1 MVLRLLLTRKVRITE
16 QNEERVSVLSETIA
30 IHKDREP
37 SPVSHKIRKEA
48 WLMNSQNNMVSTIRS
63 AMQAIKN
70 WMNDPFFTDVY
81 EALRCPDPTEIN
93 RIYDRRR

>member
-1 MVLRLLLTRKVRITE
+1 
-16 QNEERVSVLSETIA
+16 
-30 IHKDREP
+30 
-37 SPVSHKIRKEA
+37 
-48 WLMNSQNNMVSTIRS
+48 MNSQNNMVSTIRS